1 MDDTSPAT
9 KADLQRLERSLDQK
23 LDKKFERVHED
34 ISRVLDVLVN
44 VDQRL
49 TQKVED
55 HEKRIVL
62 LEKVAA

>member
-1 MDDTSPAT
+1 MDDTTPAT
-9 KADLQRLERSLDQK
+9 KADLLRLECSLDEK

-34 ISRVLDVLVN
+34 TSRVLDVLVN

-55 HEKRIVL
+55 HEERIDR

>member
-55 HEKRIVL
+55 HEKRMVL